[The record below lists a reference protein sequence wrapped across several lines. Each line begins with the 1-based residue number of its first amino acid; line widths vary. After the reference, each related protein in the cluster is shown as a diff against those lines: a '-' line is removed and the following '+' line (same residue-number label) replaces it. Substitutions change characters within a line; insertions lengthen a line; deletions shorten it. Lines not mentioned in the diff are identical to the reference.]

1 MRGRLLIIFGPV
13 LALGVF
19 TVLLALVA
27 GLFGFYRYEMYA
39 VAVAVGAL
47 VMALAIFLFYQ
58 QAGERRASEA
68 ALQSVQ
74 ARVGDIVDS
83 AMDAIISADESQR
96 IVLYN
101 PAAEKVFGWPR
112 DAVLGQPLDRLL
124 PERFRHAH
132 QAHIAQFGRTGATS
146 RRMGDPGILYGLR
159 ASGEEFPIDASISQ
173 HVENDKR
180 LFTVILRDVTGR
192 VRAQEALRRSQEEL
206 RELSAAAHTVREQ
219 EQRRV
224 AREIHDELGQALTAL
239 KMDVAWMLGNL
250 SAGSPPLADK
260 LGAMQTQL
268 DATVA
273 ATRRISADLR
283 PLMLDDLGL
292 IPAAEWLAQNFSERT
307 GIPCRMHIRPPDIEL
322 AEPHA
327 SALYR
332 ILQESLTNVARH
344 ARASCVDVTLE
355 RVDGALQL
363 TVRDDG
369 RGFRPAEARAQ
380 KTYGLLGLRERTVLL
395 GGDAS
400 VTSEPG
406 RGTTVEVRLPL
417 GKEAP

>member
-1 MRGRLLIIFGPV
+1 M
-13 LALGVF
+13 
-19 TVLLALVA
+19 
-27 GLFGFYRYEMYA
+27 
-39 VAVAVGAL
+39 
-47 VMALAIFLFYQ
+47 
-58 QAGERRASEA
+58 
-68 ALQSVQ
+68 
-74 ARVGDIVDS
+74 
-83 AMDAIISADESQR
+83 
-96 IVLYN
+96 
-101 PAAEKVFGWPR
+101 
-112 DAVLGQPLDRLL
+112 LL
-124 PERFRHAH
+124 PERFRNRH

-159 ASGEEFPIDASISQ
+159 AGGEEFPIEASISQ
-173 HVENDKR
+173 HVESGR
-180 LFTVILRDVTGR
+180 RIFTVILRDITER
-192 VRAQEALRRSQEEL
+192 VRAEEGLRRAQDDL
-206 RELSAAAHTVREQ
+206 RELSAAAHTIREQ

-250 SAGSPPLADK
+250 SVGSPPLSDK
-260 LGAMQTQL
+260 LNTMQAQL

-307 GIPCRMHIRPPDIEL
+307 GIPCRLQIRPPDIEL

-344 ARASCVDVTLE
+344 ARASRVEVILE

-369 RGFRPAEARAQ
+369 RGFSPAETRAQ
-380 KTYGLLGLRERTVLL
+380 KTYGLLGLRERSVLL
-395 GGDAS
+395 GGEES

-406 RGTTVEVRLPL
+406 RGTTIEVRLPL
-417 GKEAP
+417 AREAGAP